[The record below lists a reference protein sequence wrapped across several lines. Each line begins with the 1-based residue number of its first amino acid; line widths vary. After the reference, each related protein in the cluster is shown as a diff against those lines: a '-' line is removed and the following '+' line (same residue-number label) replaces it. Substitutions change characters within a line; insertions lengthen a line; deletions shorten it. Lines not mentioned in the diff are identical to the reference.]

1 MSEKDMFIDRLVKK
15 IKEKEYE
22 IAELRKML
30 TDREILEK
38 IKEYVLFEIK
48 RDLAENFEVLKKVS
62 ELESKILEIR
72 RAVESIVSEIAYIK
86 GELKEIR
93 EKYESPDKKAEI
105 QSKVIEG
112 LQHLKG
118 EDAKKITEENE
129 KTEKKV
135 ERKVKKIEV
144 EEKVEE
150 EKEELNDEDIIIC
163 D

>member
-48 RDLAENFEVLKKVS
+48 RDLAENFEILKKVS

-72 RAVESIVSEIAYIK
+72 RAVESIVSEITYIK
-86 GELKEIR
+86 GELKEMR

-118 EDAKKITEENE
+118 EEDIKIASEKKEEAEIN
-129 KTEKKV
+129 EKKV
-135 ERKVKKIEV
+135 DRKIEV
-144 EEKVEE
+144 EEKEE
-150 EKEELNDEDIIIC
+150 ELSDEDIIIC